1 MENSK
6 PSVKQAQKGG
16 FKFEG
21 KENKISVEKFSRATG
36 KEQHGNHPNYT
47 KQIGEKISK
56 FTKDNPHP
64 TPEQAANFAK
74 ETTQSIREQI
84 SNNPNIKI
92 NNLQLK
98 GVSLPQDNTSLPLPV
113 IKIQTTRHSDYLL

>member
-1 MENSK
+1 MGK
-6 PSVKQAQKGG
+6 KSVNLQ
-16 FKFEG
+16 
-21 KENKISVEKFSRATG
+21 
-36 KEQHGNHPNYT
+36 
-47 KQIGEKISK
+47 
-56 FTKDNPHP
+56 KDNPHP

>member
-1 MENSK
+1 MNTPLLGSNNPTLLSSNK
-6 PSVKQAQKGG
+6 PVRIQFEKHHIIPKQLKNDPLVKQAQKGG

-21 KENKISVEKFSRATG
+21 KKNKISVEKFSRATG
-36 KEQHGNHPNYT
+36 KGQHGNHPNYA

-74 ETTQSIREQI
+74 ETTQSIV
-84 SNNPNIKI
+84 SN
-92 NNLQLK
+92 Q
-98 GVSLPQDNTSLPLPV
+98 
-113 IKIQTTRHSDYLL
+113 